1 MTFMVSSGL
10 AGALL
15 VTAAVLG
22 LGHHP
27 AAGWLTGAAS
37 LLIWSIG
44 LLIVWPVLRAIRA
57 GSDPTGP
64 DLEGPNRPGST

>member
-10 AGALL
+10 AAALL

-27 AAGWLTGAAS
+27 GAGWLAGGAS
-37 LLIWSIG
+37 LLVWAVG
-44 LLIVWPVLRAIRA
+44 LRIVWPVLRAIRA
-57 GSDPTGP
+57 GSDPTAP
-64 DLEGPNRPGST
+64 DATNGERR